1 MSSQNSRYN
10 GQQVVNSFNIFVDTE
25 KSSVVGDRQSKG
37 DDTKIHF
44 EGNTISANDGEII
57 RLSLTNFTMFN
68 NLYMID
74 RNNSAFNICMQ
85 NGNLTGGT
93 KTISTDITHQNY
105 NNVRDVALNVATNLG
120 NALLAEASS
129 LGSNTAIWSVISVL
143 PLATAMNATG
153 NRLLDITLESRLI
166 NNTTPVAHLIS
177 AFQIQSVDDNYIILG
192 GNRLDSVGTL
202 SNSLKTSIVGA
213 NRIRIQGY
221 YTMNRMSDPYVYL
234 RCGSAQNSLEMSVLS
249 NDRGQ
254 FTSDVLNSDILG
266 KVFRDVEFIS
276 FDSGT
281 GNEYFINLQNKK
293 LAQLSLFLTDSKGR
307 RLGRKSDERNTETAA
322 GLGTSTVFEG
332 TQQSTQGN
340 LYFTAVVRVDIIK
353 VSQPQTLET
362 SQLPKLPNAS
372 KTQQGIITWPDYGKP
387 KY

>member
-25 KSSVVGDRQSKG
+25 KSSVVGDQQSKG

-44 EGNTISANDGEII
+44 EGNTISANDGELI
-57 RLSLTNFTMFN
+57 RISLTNFTMFN
-68 NLYMID
+68 NIYMID
-74 RNNSAFNICMQ
+74 QNNSAFNISIQ
-85 NGNLTGGT
+85 NGALAGGT
-93 KTISTDITHQNY
+93 KTVSTDLTHQNY
-105 NNVRDVALNVATNLG
+105 NNVRDIALDFQTKLG
-120 NALLAEASS
+120 NALLAEAGN
-129 LGSNTAIWSVISVL
+129 LTANTAVWSAITTL
-143 PLATAMNATG
+143 PLATSLSATG

-166 NNTTPVAHLIS
+166 DNTTPTAHLLTD
-177 AFQIQSVDDNYIILG
+177 FQIQSLDDNYIILG
-192 GNRLDSVGTL
+192 GNRLDTVSVG
-202 SNSLKTSIVGA
+202 SNTLKTTIVDA

-221 YTMNRMSDPYVYL
+221 YPMNRMSDPYVYL

-254 FTSDVLNSDILG
+254 FVSDVLNSDILG

-276 FDSGT
+276 YESGT
-281 GNEYFINLQNKK
+281 GNEYFINLQQKK
-293 LAQLSLFLTDSKGR
+293 LAQLNLFLTDSKGR
-307 RLGRKSDERNTETAA
+307 RLGRKSNQRNTETGA
-322 GLGTSTVFEG
+322 GLESAGVFEG

-340 LYFTAVVRVDIIK
+340 LFFTAVLRVDIIK

-362 SQLPKLPNAS
+362 KPLSSLPNPS
-372 KTQQGIITWPDYGKP
+372 KTQQGVITWADYGKP